1 MRKTVSLILTISFL
15 ITAITGLLM
24 MFAHLRQVTPLHEL
38 MSLVLVISA
47 IFHIVLNAKCIW
59 CYIKENAV
67 LTGILLLLAIAIT
80 TLLIV
85 ANPHQERGHGPQ
97 YQHGQQAVDRD

>member
-1 MRKTVSLILTISFL
+1 MKKTVSLILTISFT

-38 MSLVLVISA
+38 MSLILVVAA
-47 IFHIVLNAKCIW
+47 IFHIALNAKCIW
-59 CYIKENAV
+59 CYVRENAV
-67 LTGILLLLAIAIT
+67 LTGVLLVIAIAIT
-80 TLLIV
+80 ILLIV
-85 ANPHQERGHGPQ
+85 ANPHHERGHGPQ